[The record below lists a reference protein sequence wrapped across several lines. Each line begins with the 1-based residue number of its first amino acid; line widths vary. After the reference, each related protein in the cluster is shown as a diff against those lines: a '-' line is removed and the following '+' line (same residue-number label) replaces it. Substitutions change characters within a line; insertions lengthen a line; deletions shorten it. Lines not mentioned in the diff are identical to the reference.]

1 MLQETFVSNI
11 NKDISLEKAT
21 PCSWEDIE
29 IIVAW
34 SYFNNHWSIVL
45 TDCIQRCICYLD
57 PLNNYVQKYKIDSDI
72 IVVIRNIWFHVLHK
86 PYSEEN
92 IPLII
97 SDWMIVQ
104 VKISNVFS
112 IRSYQNKV
120 IVGIVEWCVY
130 STFITLPTSQ
140 NLLLDNRKWEKSG
153 NRPLIFYSLS
163 TTHQNLQICT

>member
-29 IIVAW
+29 IIVAL

-97 SDWMIVQ
+97 SDWTIVQ

-120 IVGIVEWCVY
+120 IVGIVEWCVF

-140 NLLLDNRKWEKSG
+140 NLLLDNRK
-153 NRPLIFYSLS
+153 
-163 TTHQNLQICT
+163 

>member
-1 MLQETFVSNI
+1 MLQETFFSNI

-86 PYSEEN
+86 P
-92 IPLII
+92 
-97 SDWMIVQ
+97 
-104 VKISNVFS
+104 
-112 IRSYQNKV
+112 
-120 IVGIVEWCVY
+120 
-130 STFITLPTSQ
+130 
-140 NLLLDNRKWEKSG
+140 
-153 NRPLIFYSLS
+153 
-163 TTHQNLQICT
+163 